1 MINRLFSWMGE
12 DGMKHVICS
21 AFICALLNL
30 ITFPFGAGFVAFFIG
45 VLKEA
50 YDNITG
56 KGTAELKDLAC
67 NAIGVGI
74 ATIATL

>member
-1 MINRLFSWMGE
+1 MIDRLFAWMGE

-21 AFICALLNL
+21 SLLCSLLNIL
-30 ITFPFGAGFVAFFIG
+30 ICPFGACFVAFFVG
-45 VLKEA
+45 VFKEA

-56 KGTAELKDLAC
+56 KGTAELKDIVC
-67 NAIGVGI
+67 NAIGIGI